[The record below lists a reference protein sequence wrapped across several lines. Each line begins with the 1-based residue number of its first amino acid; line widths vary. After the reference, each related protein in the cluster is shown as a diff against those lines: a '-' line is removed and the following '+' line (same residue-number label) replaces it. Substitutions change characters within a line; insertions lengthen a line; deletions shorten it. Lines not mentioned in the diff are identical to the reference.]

1 MAAFLKAIGYLI
13 PLMDAEYANYYTRE
27 VMLILIREFQSPD
40 EEMKKIVLK
49 VRQNDSLALIL
60 NMYVFPFLKIKSKKK
75 SKPKKQKQQNPTPN
89 HPPHTPHRIKIVGFL
104 FPVRW

>member
-1 MAAFLKAIGYLI
+1 
-13 PLMDAEYANYYTRE
+13 MDAEYANYYTRE

-60 NMYVFPFLKIKSKKK
+60 NMYVFPFLKIKSKKNPNQRNK
-75 SKPKKQKQQNPTPN
+75 SNKTPPQIT
-89 HPPHTPHRIKIVGFL
+89 HRTPHTELKLLDFYFL
-104 FPVRW
+104 SGGKAVLWYGWC

>member
-49 VRQNDSLALIL
+49 VCDR
-60 NMYVFPFLKIKSKKK
+60 VFGNVISWEKLYFAKL
-75 SKPKKQKQQNPTPN
+75 
-89 HPPHTPHRIKIVGFL
+89 G
-104 FPVRW
+104 